1 MIVAEELLKPITAEA
16 PCGEDLSYDASLQ
29 ELETMARGKEE
40 TQFSAAEAPNWKK
53 VQDRCL
59 QLFGRSKDL
68 RIAMTLAVS
77 SLELDGLPGFREILF
92 LVKGLIQRFWSTVHP
107 QLDPVDN
114 YDPLQRMNLVAS
126 LATAVGT
133 FQDPLRILER
143 LRAIPL
149 CNSMQMGH
157 FSLADILRAESGIAP
172 QGDKPAVT
180 IPQIESAF
188 LDSKPEEL
196 GEIIRLLDECTA
208 LVQEIDESITNNVGA
223 ANAPDLAPLSSELA
237 MMRSRV
243 TPYVKPGVSVTGN
256 STAAAATAEAQPPA
270 TQPGLSID
278 GEIRSREEVVRLLE
292 KICRYYDRTEPSSPV
307 PLMLKRAARLARM
320 DFMQIIQDLSPDA
333 IGQIRTIT
341 GGTEE

>member
-1 MIVAEELLKPITAEA
+1 MIVAEELLKPITDEA

-40 TQFSAAEAPNWKK
+40 TQFSAAEPPNWKK
-53 VQDRCL
+53 LQDRCL

-68 RIAMTLAVS
+68 RIVMTLAVS

-92 LVKGLIQRFWSTVHP
+92 LVKGLIERYWSTVHP
-107 QLDPVDN
+107 QLDPADN

-126 LATAVGT
+126 LATPIGT

-149 CNSMQMGH
+149 CNSVQMGH
-157 FSLADILRAESGIAP
+157 FSLADILRAETGIAP

-180 IPQIESAF
+180 MPQIESAF
-188 LDSKPEEL
+188 LGSKPEEL
-196 GEIIRLLDECTA
+196 AEIIRLLNECTT

-223 ANAPDLAPLSSELA
+223 ANAPDLTPLSSELEA
-237 MMRSRV
+237 MRSRV
-243 TPYVKPGVSVTGN
+243 APYVKTDGRRRGEPNGCL
-256 STAAAATAEAQPPA
+256 AAEAHPA
-270 TQPGLSID
+270 AGQPGISID
-278 GEIRSREEVVRLLE
+278 GEIRSREEVVHLLE

-307 PLMLKRAARLARM
+307 PLMLKRAARLAGM

-341 GGTEE
+341 GGKEE

>member
-1 MIVAEELLKPITAEA
+1 MIVAEELLKPITDQA

-59 QLFGRSKDL
+59 LLFGRSKDL
-68 RIAMTLAVS
+68 RIVMTLAVS

-107 QLDPVDN
+107 QLDPADN

-126 LATAVGT
+126 LATAVGN

-149 CNSMQMGH
+149 CNSTQMGH

-237 MMRSRV
+237 MMRSRLA
-243 TPYVKPGVSVTGN
+243 PYVKPGVVSVAGN
-256 STAAAATAEAQPPA
+256 PTAAAADTQPPA
-270 TQPGLSID
+270 AQPGVSID

-307 PLMLKRAARLARM
+307 PLMLKRAVRLAGM
-320 DFMQIIQDLSPDA
+320 DFMQIIKDLSPDA